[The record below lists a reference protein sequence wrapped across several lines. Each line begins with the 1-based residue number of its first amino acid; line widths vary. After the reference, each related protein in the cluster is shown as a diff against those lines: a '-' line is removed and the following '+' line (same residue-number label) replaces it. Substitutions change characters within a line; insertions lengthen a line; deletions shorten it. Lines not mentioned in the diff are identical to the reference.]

1 VNKSETNDAA
11 AAAAGKKS
19 ESEIERERQKNW
31 LIGER
36 IRCWETSTR
45 VLGNDQDLGRCV
57 DE

>member
-1 VNKSETNDAA
+1 MNKSETNDA